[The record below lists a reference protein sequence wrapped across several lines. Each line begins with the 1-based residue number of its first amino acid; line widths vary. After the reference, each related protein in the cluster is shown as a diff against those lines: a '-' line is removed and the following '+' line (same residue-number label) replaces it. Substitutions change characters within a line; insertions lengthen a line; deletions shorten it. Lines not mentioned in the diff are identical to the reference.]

1 MLFPKTKIL
10 IIEDHPHY
18 LSGLKNYISKN
29 TQKTEIDCAITGSI
43 AIEKACKFNFDVI
56 LVDLQLPDISGIEV
70 IQKLKYKNIK
80 TKFIVNS
87 YYCGIFQL
95 SKLLDIGVDGIL
107 QKGDD
112 EEEIISAIDQC
123 KKNEK
128 FYSKAIQNNIGK
140 LHDEFRKCK
149 FTDREI
155 DIIKL
160 IKKGITTTQ
169 ISDSLFISE
178 STINSHKKN
187 IFNKLKVKNSM
198 ELIEF
203 CNKYNMF

>member
-18 LSGLKNYISKN
+18 LSGLKNYISRN
-29 TQKTEIDCAITGSI
+29 TKKTDIDCAITGTI
-43 AIEKACKFNFDVI
+43 AIEKACQNNFDVI

-70 IQKLKYKNIK
+70 IQNLKSKNV
-80 TKFIVNS
+80 TSKFIVNS
-87 YYCGIFQL
+87 YNCGIIQL

-112 EEEIISAIDQC
+112 EREIISAIEQC
-123 KKNEK
+123 KNNAK
-128 FYSKAIQNNIGK
+128 FYSTTIQNDIGK
-140 LHDEFRKCK
+140 YHNEFKQCR

-155 DIIKL
+155 EIIKL
-160 IKKGITTTQ
+160 IKKGTTTTQ
-169 ISDSLFISE
+169 ISNILFISE
-178 STINSHKKN
+178 STINTHKRN
-187 IFNKLKVKNSM
+187 IFDKLKVKNSM

-203 CNKYNMF
+203 CNKNNMF